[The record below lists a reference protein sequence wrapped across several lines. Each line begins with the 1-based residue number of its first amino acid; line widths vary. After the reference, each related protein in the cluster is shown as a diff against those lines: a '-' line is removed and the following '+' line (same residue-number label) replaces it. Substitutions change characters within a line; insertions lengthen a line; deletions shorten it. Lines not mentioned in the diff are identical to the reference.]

1 MSVQNIAED
10 LGHGC
15 RSRSAGQRG
24 DGFGPYPAAH
34 SAAVHKHEVR
44 RHICRL
50 SDRIAL
56 PMAPVDHGNPYRT
69 IGDGVV
75 CHLDFLY
82 RFRASGAV

>member
-1 MSVQNIAED
+1 
-10 LGHGC
+10 
-15 RSRSAGQRG
+15 
-24 DGFGPYPAAH
+24 
-34 SAAVHKHEVR
+34 VHKHEVR
-44 RHICRL
+44 RHIYRL

-75 CHLDFLY
+75 RHLDFLY